1 MKINDVSKLEEII
14 NKITQDDNMY
24 TSKTSCFIGRTSSKV
39 IVISA
44 FSLNEF
50 ESEFNE
56 DPDDV
61 PDAHFVL
68 GE

>member
-1 MKINDVSKLEEII
+1 MKINDVSKLEKII
-14 NKITQDDNMY
+14 TNISKDDGVY
-24 TSKTSCFIGRTSSKV
+24 TSKTSCFIGRTDSKV

-44 FSLNEF
+44 LSLYEF

-61 PDAHFVL
+61 PDMHFVL

>member
-44 FSLNEF
+44 FKDSSLSLEYK
-50 ESEFNE
+50 S
-56 DPDDV
+56 
-61 PDAHFVL
+61 
-68 GE
+68 

>member
-1 MKINDVSKLEEII
+1 MKINDVSKLEGII

-24 TSKTSCFIGRTSSKV
+24 TSKTSCFIGRTASKV

-56 DPDDV
+56 DSDDV

>member
-1 MKINDVSKLEEII
+1 MQINDVLKLEKII
-14 NKITQDDNMY
+14 TNIAQNDGVY
-24 TSKTSCFIGRTSSKV
+24 TSKTSCFIGRTASKV

-44 FSLNEF
+44 LSLNEF
-50 ESEFNE
+50 EREFNE

-61 PDAHFVL
+61 PDMHFVL

>member
-1 MKINDVSKLEEII
+1 MQINDVSKLEKII
-14 NKITQDDNMY
+14 TNIAKDDGVY
-24 TSKTSCFIGRTSSKV
+24 TSKTSCFIGRTASKV

-44 FSLNEF
+44 LSLNEF

-61 PDAHFVL
+61 PDMHFVL